1 MITVIFQQVTN
12 ISIDN
17 DHHYDNDLIRNK
29 NLKVF
34 TVKSSGFPYLY
45 LDYNENKGLLKKY
58 YLKNSLNK
66 RITINKNFS
75 INKKIIADG
84 FFVEEN
90 NEVMNI
96 KSIEIEIKNMIN
108 FSSGKNIYRI
118 NSKSGPFRIYFNGN
132 PNFTYNGV
140 FKNPYLITLV
150 KKNSYLLLYIY
161 EYSNN
166 EIFNVYKQSL
176 K

>member
-58 YLKNSLNK
+58 YLKVGVYAS
-66 RITINKNFS
+66 T
-75 INKKIIADG
+75 
-84 FFVEEN
+84 FFL
-90 NEVMNI
+90 
-96 KSIEIEIKNMIN
+96 
-108 FSSGKNIYRI
+108 FC
-118 NSKSGPFRIYFNGN
+118 
-132 PNFTYNGV
+132 
-140 FKNPYLITLV
+140 L
-150 KKNSYLLLYIY
+150 
-161 EYSNN
+161 
-166 EIFNVYKQSL
+166 
-176 K
+176 